1 MFSKSFA
8 VASAALSAL
17 VLTTQTASAQTFNW
31 SHWWGGWSYGG
42 GSGSG
47 GGTSSAV
54 PEIDASTGAL
64 ALAAVAAG
72 LLLARELRRRKTR

>member
-17 VLTTQTASAQTFNW
+17 VLTTQTASAQTFSW
-31 SHWWGGWSYGG
+31 SDWWGGWSYGG
-42 GSGSG
+42 GSGSS